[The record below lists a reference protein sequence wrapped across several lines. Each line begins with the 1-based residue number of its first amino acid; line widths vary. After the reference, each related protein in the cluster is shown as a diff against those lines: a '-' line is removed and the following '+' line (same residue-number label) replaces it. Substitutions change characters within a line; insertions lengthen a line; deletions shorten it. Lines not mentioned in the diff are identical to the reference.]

1 MTSGSRMDQVDA
13 QPTDTIVPVLEESK
27 NLKNEQNTP
36 ETWHLKVLRLLNLK
50 KGTSKGDK
58 PAANLHTFRK
68 LVALEFRGSPFII
81 CLGLLAAIMEGAV
94 LPSFAIIFGKNFN
107 LFTESSSAIQSTTW
121 KYSLAF
127 FALGVGVNILAYIRV
142 STFGVASEKL
152 SKNLRT
158 AAFSSLVR
166 QEVSYHD
173 IQKSGELANRLSS
186 DVSLIQ
192 TGLAKAGQYIMNI
205 SQCVVGVIIGLAFG
219 PALAGVLIAL
229 SPLIALSGAIE
240 MMQLS
245 GSVKKGS
252 EAYNVAG
259 SVVSETLSNIRTTK
273 AFCAEDYEASRY
285 EERLVPV
292 YKTGVVKYNKEGL
305 FLGFSMLTIFSVYAL
320 AFWWGGTLI
329 ARHSLNS
336 GDMLTVFFSVVI
348 GFVGLGQAAQVWP
361 DVTKGISASETLFEI
376 ISRKP
381 TYRKFLSV
389 EKQQLQLEHSIQFE
403 HVSFAYPTRP
413 DAIILKDFSID
424 IPAGKTVALV
434 GPSGSGKSTVVSL
447 LARFYDV
454 EPYHGE
460 IRIDGRSIFEYSPEQ
475 IRANIGLVSQ
485 EPVLFSGTIE
495 ENILY
500 GNRNATREQ
509 VEAAAKASN
518 AHHFIM
524 SLPDKYQTQV
534 GDRGIQLSGGQKQRI
549 AIARAILKDP
559 KLLLLD
565 EATSA
570 LDAESE
576 SLVQEALD
584 RLMEDSKRTT
594 VVIAHRLTT
603 VRNAYLI
610 AVLEN
615 GVLVEIGN
623 HDTLMSKED
632 GIYRNLV
639 HRQLI
644 VDWSTMRLVIRSRS
658 GKQLCEVQIEESLTV
673 YQLKEKITDK
683 IPQLIPSRQR
693 LSIETKDS
701 KRTVLDETQSLKSY
715 PLQDNSIVYL
725 KDLGLQVS
733 WKLVFFLEYLG
744 PLLIVS
750 LLSLQPTAIYP
761 SKVLGREQKVAV
773 MLWLFHFGKRE
784 LETLFVHRF
793 SHSTMPWK
801 NLVKNCSYYW
811 GFAALIGYFLCHPL
825 YTPVPSPLFYLGI
838 CIFVL
843 AECGNFA
850 THWMLRQLRSS
861 SGSKTRKIPRG
872 FLFEYVSCPNYT
884 LEIVAWLGFNMMSNT
899 LLGWLFMFVGA
910 IQMTLW
916 AQKKHR
922 QYLLEFNGSHSKP
935 LYPSQRKRIFPLL
948 Y

>member
-1 MTSGSRMDQVDA
+1 MDHVDA
-13 QPTDTIVPVLEESK
+13 AQADTSIPVLEESISLENK
-27 NLKNEQNTP
+27 ETVP
-36 ETWHLKVLRLLNLK
+36 EPWHSKLLHLLNLK
-50 KGTSKGDK
+50 KANSKDVK
-58 PAANLHTFRK
+58 QTANLQSFRK
-68 LVALEFRGSPFII
+68 LVKLEFQGSPLIVSF
-81 CLGLLAAIMEGAV
+81 GLLAAIMEGAV

-152 SKNLRT
+152 AKNLRT
-158 AAFSSLVR
+158 AAFSSLVQ
-166 QEVSYHD
+166 QEVAFFD
-173 IQKSGELANRLSS
+173 VQKSGELANRLSS
-186 DVSLIQ
+186 DVALIQ

-273 AFCAEDYEASRY
+273 AFCAEEYEASRY
-285 EERLVPV
+285 QERLLPV

-329 ARHSLNS
+329 ARHSLNV

-348 GFVGLGQAAQVWP
+348 GFIGLGQAAQVWP
-361 DVTKGISASETLFEI
+361 DVTKGITASETLFEI

-381 TYRKFLSV
+381 KYREVLNF
-389 EKQQLQLEHSIQFE
+389 EKQPLQLEHSIQFE

-413 DAIILKDFSID
+413 DAIILKDFSIN

-475 IRANIGLVSQ
+475 IRASIGLVSQ

-495 ENILY
+495 ENIRY
-500 GNRNATREQ
+500 GNRQATREQ
-509 VEAAAKASN
+509 VEAAAQSSN

-524 SLPDKYQTQV
+524 SLPERYQTQV

-576 SLVQEALD
+576 SLVQDALD
-584 RLMEDSKRTT
+584 RLMEDSQRTT

-603 VRNAYLI
+603 VRNAHLI

-623 HDTLMSKED
+623 HDTLMSKEN

-639 HRQLI
+639 HRQ
-644 VDWSTMRLVIRSRS
+644 VFT
-658 GKQLCEVQIEESLTV
+658 EES
-673 YQLKEKITDK
+673 Q
-683 IPQLIPSRQR
+683 
-693 LSIETKDS
+693 
-701 KRTVLDETQSLKSY
+701 
-715 PLQDNSIVYL
+715 
-725 KDLGLQVS
+725 
-733 WKLVFFLEYLG
+733 
-744 PLLIVS
+744 
-750 LLSLQPTAIYP
+750 
-761 SKVLGREQKVAV
+761 
-773 MLWLFHFGKRE
+773 
-784 LETLFVHRF
+784 
-793 SHSTMPWK
+793 
-801 NLVKNCSYYW
+801 
-811 GFAALIGYFLCHPL
+811 
-825 YTPVPSPLFYLGI
+825 
-838 CIFVL
+838 
-843 AECGNFA
+843 
-850 THWMLRQLRSS
+850 
-861 SGSKTRKIPRG
+861 
-872 FLFEYVSCPNYT
+872 
-884 LEIVAWLGFNMMSNT
+884 
-899 LLGWLFMFVGA
+899 
-910 IQMTLW
+910 
-916 AQKKHR
+916 
-922 QYLLEFNGSHSKP
+922 
-935 LYPSQRKRIFPLL
+935 
-948 Y
+948 

>member
-1 MTSGSRMDQVDA
+1 MDEGEVLAPSTADA
-13 QPTDTIVPVLEESK
+13 IVPVFLDRKNSLENEQPKEES
-27 NLKNEQNTP
+27 
-36 ETWHLKVLRLLNLK
+36 WRSKVARRIMFWKSAPN
-50 KGTSKGDK
+50 SDK
-58 PAANLHTFRK
+58 QSANLHSFRK
-68 LVALEFRGSPFII
+68 LIAMEFRGSPFI
-81 CLGLLAAIMEGAV
+81 LSFGLLAAILEGAV

-107 LFTESSSAIQSTTW
+107 LFTEGAHAIQSTTW

-152 SKNLRT
+152 AKNLRT
-158 AAFSSLVR
+158 AAFSSLVK
-166 QEVSYHD
+166 QEVSFFD
-173 IQKSGELANRLSS
+173 VQKSGELANRLSS

-192 TGLAKAGQYIMNI
+192 TGLAKAGQYIMNV

-229 SPLIALSGAIE
+229 SPLIALSGAVE

-252 EAYNVAG
+252 EAYNIAG

-285 EERLVPV
+285 KERLGPV

-305 FLGFSMLTIFSVYAL
+305 FLGFSMLTIYSVYAL

-376 ISRKP
+376 ISRQP
-381 TYRKFLSV
+381 IYRQICALPE
-389 EKQQLQLEHSIQFE
+389 EKENAQSIFLEHSIEFD
-403 HVSFAYPTRP
+403 HVCFAYPTRK
-413 DAIILKDFSID
+413 DAIILKDFSMT

-434 GPSGSGKSTVVSL
+434 GPSGSGKSTIVSL

-454 EPYHGE
+454 EPGNGE
-460 IRIDGRSIFEYSPEQ
+460 IRIDSRSIYEYTPEQ

-495 ENILY
+495 DNIRY
-500 GNRNATREQ
+500 GNREATIEQ
-509 VEAAAKASN
+509 IQAAAKASN
-518 AHHFIM
+518 AHNFIM
-524 SLPDKYQTQV
+524 NLPDKYQTQV

-559 KLLLLD
+559 RLLLLD

-603 VRNAYLI
+603 VRNAFLI

-615 GVLVEIGN
+615 GVLVEAGN
-623 HDTLMSKED
+623 HDTLMSKKD

-639 HRQLI
+639 HRQ
-644 VDWSTMRLVIRSRS
+644 VFSD
-658 GKQLCEVQIEESLTV
+658 KQ
-673 YQLKEKITDK
+673 
-683 IPQLIPSRQR
+683 
-693 LSIETKDS
+693 
-701 KRTVLDETQSLKSY
+701 
-715 PLQDNSIVYL
+715 
-725 KDLGLQVS
+725 
-733 WKLVFFLEYLG
+733 
-744 PLLIVS
+744 
-750 LLSLQPTAIYP
+750 
-761 SKVLGREQKVAV
+761 
-773 MLWLFHFGKRE
+773 
-784 LETLFVHRF
+784 
-793 SHSTMPWK
+793 
-801 NLVKNCSYYW
+801 
-811 GFAALIGYFLCHPL
+811 
-825 YTPVPSPLFYLGI
+825 
-838 CIFVL
+838 
-843 AECGNFA
+843 
-850 THWMLRQLRSS
+850 
-861 SGSKTRKIPRG
+861 
-872 FLFEYVSCPNYT
+872 
-884 LEIVAWLGFNMMSNT
+884 
-899 LLGWLFMFVGA
+899 
-910 IQMTLW
+910 
-916 AQKKHR
+916 
-922 QYLLEFNGSHSKP
+922 
-935 LYPSQRKRIFPLL
+935 
-948 Y
+948 